1 MRSWGIR
8 ALAKPGRP
16 RKSDERSF
24 EVKLEVAWR
33 YLGLGL
39 TATEIARSQGVSR
52 RTIYREIGAVE
63 RSKDP
68 RAVAL
73 IARCRGQLQD
83 AG

>member
-1 MRSWGIR
+1 MRTS
-8 ALAKPGRP
+8 AKPGRP
-16 RKSDERSF
+16 RKEDQRTF
-24 EVKLEVAWR
+24 EQKLEVAWR

-39 TATEIARSQGVSR
+39 TATEIARSQGVNR
-52 RTIYREIGAVE
+52 RTIYREIGFIE

-73 IARCRGQLQD
+73 IARCRGQLQE